1 MMLEYILQL
10 LSTALTEGSIYAL
23 MALGL
28 VITIRST
35 EVLFFAQGTLAMV
48 GGIAMYSLF
57 GQMQLPLLVAIPV
70 SLFVCVVVVLLVQC
84 TVILPLLKRGVSPF
98 NVSIITIG
106 VSWILEAVTIMIFGK
121 DPLPVP
127 FFSGDDPVKILGANI
142 SPQHFWIIGFTLI
155 ALLFVVLFFKKT
167 RIGKAMTALGDN
179 HILAKASGF
188 PVVRLFTYS
197 FIFAALVGGLAGIVA
212 APVSYTGYFVGFRY
226 TIKGFVAAA
235 VGGISNPLGALVGG
249 LIVGFLETF
258 TSGFISSSLKDIIT
272 MIFLLLILKLRPQGL
287 LGGGR

>member
-1 MMLEYILQL
+1 MLEYILQL
-10 LSTALTEGSIYAL
+10 LSSALTEGSIYAL

-48 GGIAMYSLF
+48 GGISMYTLF
-57 GQMQLPLLVAIPV
+57 GQMQLPLFIALPLSLIICVA
-70 SLFVCVVVVLLVQC
+70 VVLLVQWM
-84 TVILPLLKRGVSPF
+84 VILPLLNRGVSPF

-106 VSWILEAVTIMIFGK
+106 ISWILEAVAIIIFGK

-127 FFSGDDPVKILGANI
+127 FFSGDEPINLLGASI
-142 SPQHFWIIGFTLI
+142 SPQHFWIIGSTVI
-155 ALLFVVLFFKKT
+155 VLLLVVLFFKKT
-167 RIGKAMTALGDN
+167 WIGKAMTAQGEN
-179 HILAKASGF
+179 HLLAKASGF

-212 APVSYTGYFVGFRY
+212 SPISYTGYFVGFRY

-249 LIVGFLETF
+249 LIIGFFETF
-258 TSGFISSSLKDIIT
+258 TAGFISSSLKDIIT
-272 MIFLLLILKLRPQGL
+272 MILLLLILKLCPQGL
-287 LGGGR
+287 LGGRR

>member
-1 MMLEYILQL
+1 MLEYILQL
-10 LSTALTEGSIYAL
+10 LSSALTEGSIYAL

-48 GGIAMYSLF
+48 GGIAMYTLF
-57 GQMQLPLLVAIPV
+57 GQMQLPLFIAMPV
-70 SLFVCVVVVLLVQC
+70 SLIFCIAVVLLVQW

-106 VSWILEAVTIMIFGK
+106 VSWILEAATIMIFGK

-127 FFSGDDPVKILGANI
+127 SFSGDDPIDVFGANI
-142 SPQHFWIIGFTLI
+142 SPQHFWIIGSTLI
-155 ALLFVVLFFKKT
+155 ALLLVVLFFKKT
-167 RIGKAMTALGDN
+167 RTGKAMTALGDN

-212 APVSYTGYFVGFRY
+212 APISYTGYFVGFRY